1 MTDEQK
7 KETQEK
13 LRKVIDSI
21 AQEKKKKL
29 EEEMITGIRALA
41 EMLHVYYEGLTENGF
56 TEKQAIELCKDFVR
70 MTQDKGKG

>member
-21 AQEKKKKL
+21 AQEQKKK
-29 EEEMITGIRALA
+29 MITGIRALA

-70 MTQDKGKG
+70 TTKDKGKG

>member
-13 LRKVIDSI
+13 LRKLIDSI
-21 AQEKKKKL
+21 AQEQKKKL
-29 EEEMITGIRALA
+29 EEKITGIRALA